1 MLPAGRGDPDVVFRE
16 WRSCGSEPMPELCIK
31 TCRVA
36 VGEQNGCTTDETL
49 DLGEHTLRLL
59 GPEGSETQFAYHWNR
74 KTNVA

>member
-1 MLPAGRGDPDVVFRE
+1 
-16 WRSCGSEPMPELCIK
+16 MPELCIK